1 MPRISFEEFI
11 KSVGQDTVKGSSA
24 QEAYSMITE
33 IMHID
38 NTLDDR
44 SVTDCKKA
52 TSTCS
57 FKKSGCLFFIRKIA
71 THNSTIGKALAYS
84 IKLAEYLRVFL
95 SDGNIPMDNYY
106 AEQTICLF
114 TIDRKTL

>member
-1 MPRISFEEFI
+1 M
-11 KSVGQDTVKGSSA
+11 G
-24 QEAYSMITE
+24 
-33 IMHID
+33 
-38 NTLDDR
+38 
-44 SVTDCKKA
+44 
-52 TSTCS
+52 
-57 FKKSGCLFFIRKIA
+57 KIA